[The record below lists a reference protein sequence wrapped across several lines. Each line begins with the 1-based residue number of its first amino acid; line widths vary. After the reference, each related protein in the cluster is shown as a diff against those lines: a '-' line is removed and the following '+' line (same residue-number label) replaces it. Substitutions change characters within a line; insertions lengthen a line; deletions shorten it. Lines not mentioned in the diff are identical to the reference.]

1 MWVSRYNRS
10 HLDVVGV
17 DLGPRQHVERAVVR
31 AARED
36 ASSAV
41 VAAKQCHFTF
51 VLGVEVNVGP
61 IVLYN
66 TFKEIEPKVS
76 SNIKT

>member
-1 MWVSRYNRS
+1 MWLSWYNRS

-36 ASSAV
+36 TSSAV

-51 VLGVEVNVGP
+51 VSRVDVYVRP
-61 IVLYN
+61 FV
-66 TFKEIEPKVS
+66 
-76 SNIKT
+76 

>member
-1 MWVSRYNRS
+1 MWLSWYNRS

-41 VAAKQCHFTF
+41 VAAKQPCFTF
-51 VLGVEVNVGP
+51 VSRVDVNVP
-61 IVLYN
+61 PFV
-66 TFKEIEPKVS
+66 
-76 SNIKT
+76 